1 MLGVH
6 VAPFGA
12 TSMLG
17 WSILRA
23 AREPILASWN
33 TGTRNSPPE
42 VSAGIDLATRSVC
55 TDGRVSRAL
64 GRPRCYPGPM
74 VRKYSGN
81 KKSIEARSGDD
92 GRTWSVK
99 LYDSGR
105 LTEYSGGTLAEVD
118 ALAVKHQMT
127 LDR

>member
-1 MLGVH
+1 ML
-6 VAPFGA
+6 
-12 TSMLG
+12 
-17 WSILRA
+17 
-23 AREPILASWN
+23 
-33 TGTRNSPPE
+33 
-42 VSAGIDLATRSVC
+42 
-55 TDGRVSRAL
+55 
-64 GRPRCYPGPM
+64 
-74 VRKYSGN
+74 RKYSGN
-81 KKSIEARSGDD
+81 KKSIEARSGDN